1 MSESVPADW
10 DSKPVKVLV
19 GENFHKVAMDKSTDV
34 IVEFCKFDL
43 NLLDSKGSCSASSN
57 NTNLV
62 HWPLMDGMLH
72 LVQCGGAWAGC
83 GPTQS
88 LPHCTKCNNSP
99 INGRCTNH
107 CIAIWWSAVL
117 IWRLRVNALCFAVSC
132 ITRLYH
138 LNVWLL
144 PLLVLAPNIAS
155 SLKSGRFQAFWLLE
169 SVNWVSK

>member
-1 MSESVPADW
+1 MPRRIIQSW
-10 DSKPVKVLV
+10 Y
-19 GENFHKVAMDKSTDV
+19 TD
-34 IVEFCKFDL
+34 ITGHYC
-43 NLLDSKGSCSASSN
+43 GQTSAS
-57 NTNLV
+57 L
-62 HWPLMDGMLH
+62 LMDGLLH

-88 LPHCTKCNNSP
+88 LPHCTKCNNPP

-138 LNVWLL
+138 LNVWLS

-169 SVNWVSK
+169 SVNWVSKSGYLYPAPESWKRLNGAGRSRTGA

>member
-72 LVQCGGAWAGC
+72 LVQCGGA
-83 GPTQS
+83 
-88 LPHCTKCNNSP
+88 
-99 INGRCTNH
+99 
-107 CIAIWWSAVL
+107 
-117 IWRLRVNALCFAVSC
+117 
-132 ITRLYH
+132 
-138 LNVWLL
+138 
-144 PLLVLAPNIAS
+144 
-155 SLKSGRFQAFWLLE
+155 
-169 SVNWVSK
+169 